1 MKNHSRCIR
10 VIKCIFLAFV
20 IICMGTM
27 VFTAKG
33 ILKSTQP
40 AMVITKEAE
49 AEEKVTSQVEKIEKE
64 KEKKKKEEPVS
75 QPKEEPLEEE
85 MPETEKVEEGH
96 LIENFPI
103 ILQMPEL
110 PTGCEVTALT
120 MALQY
125 YGWDADKTVLAETYL
140 PQKAWWLYYGAD
152 GLLYGP
158 DLNSYFIGDPSS
170 EDGGVCGPQAIVAA
184 ADGYLSDQGSTLRA
198 VDKTGASPEE
208 LYELINENTPIVVW
222 VTISMAP
229 RADTE
234 GWYTE
239 SGKYVEWSTN
249 DHGAVLIG
257 YTDDTVILAD
267 PISGQCEYN
276 KEAFE
281 EVFASRNRQCVILK

>member
-1 MKNHSRCIR
+1 MMKKHSRHNRI
-10 VIKCIFLAFV
+10 VQCIFLAFV
-20 IICMGTM
+20 IVCMGII

-33 ILKSTQP
+33 ILTTTQP
-40 AMVITKEAE
+40 AMAGTEE
-49 AEEKVTSQVEKIEKE
+49 LETEEKTVSELEEEKE
-64 KEKKKKEEPVS
+64 MEEEPVS
-75 QPKEEPLEEE
+75 QAKEEPAEEE
-85 MPETEKVEEGH
+85 ISETEIVEEGH
-96 LIENFPI
+96 LIENFPV

-120 MALQY
+120 MVLHY
-125 YGWDADKTVLAETYL
+125 YGWNVDKTVLAETYL

-158 DLNSYFIGDPSS
+158 DLQSYFIGDPAS
-170 EDGGVCGPQAIVAA
+170 EDGGVCGSQAIVAA
-184 ADGYLSDQGSTLRA
+184 ADGYLSDKGSSLRA
-198 VDKTGASPEE
+198 LDKTGASPEE
-208 LYELINENTPIVVW
+208 LYELIDEDIPVIVW

-239 SGKYVEWSTN
+239 SGEFVEWSTN

-257 YTDDTVILAD
+257 YTDSTVILAD
-267 PISGQCEYN
+267 PISGQCEYS

-281 EVFASRNRQCVILK
+281 AVFDSRNRQCVILE

>member
-1 MKNHSRCIR
+1 MENHSRCSR

-49 AEEKVTSQVEKIEKE
+49 TEEQVTSQVEKIEKE
-64 KEKKKKEEPVS
+64 EEKKKQEEPVS

-85 MPETEKVEEGH
+85 MPETESREEGH

-125 YGWDADKTVLAETYL
+125 YGWDVDKTVLAETYL
-140 PQKAWWLYYGAD
+140 PQKA
-152 GLLYGP
+152 
-158 DLNSYFIGDPSS
+158 
-170 EDGGVCGPQAIVAA
+170 
-184 ADGYLSDQGSTLRA
+184 
-198 VDKTGASPEE
+198 
-208 LYELINENTPIVVW
+208 
-222 VTISMAP
+222 
-229 RADTE
+229 
-234 GWYTE
+234 
-239 SGKYVEWSTN
+239 
-249 DHGAVLIG
+249 
-257 YTDDTVILAD
+257 
-267 PISGQCEYN
+267 
-276 KEAFE
+276 
-281 EVFASRNRQCVILK
+281 

>member
-1 MKNHSRCIR
+1 MENHSRCSR

-49 AEEKVTSQVEKIEKE
+49 TEEQVTSQVEKIEKE
-64 KEKKKKEEPVS
+64 EEKKKNEEPVS

-85 MPETEKVEEGH
+85 MPETEKVKEGH

-125 YGWDADKTVLAETYL
+125 YGWDADKTVLA
-140 PQKAWWLYYGAD
+140 D
-152 GLLYGP
+152 
-158 DLNSYFIGDPSS
+158 SYFIGDPAS
-170 EDGGVCGPQAIVAA
+170 EVGGVCGPQAIVAA

-208 LYELINENTPIVVW
+208 LYGLIDEDIPVIVW

-239 SGKYVEWSTN
+239 SGKYVEWSNN

-281 EVFASRNRQCVILK
+281 AVFASRNCQCVILK